1 MGAVMSN
8 ASLVNNATMFDTN
21 TTLQMGFSTIKTANT
36 GRAMEKAENT
46 QNLLTQAPAV
56 AAINQGAYGPPGMYG
71 GGYGMGGY
79 GMGGYGY
86 GMGGGFNALLFA
98 IEYLVL
104 GLFAIG
110 FVLTYFVDM
119 DENLASGLAGVFGFF
134 FVHHLAYLTTMN
146 MGNGYLTSSQGVMMF
161 LFSMIV
167 GGGFGALWGYFLL
180 DKINGTQAGN
190 IVIGVVGAITALLC
204 LIMWSHRW
212 ASGTSIGYAA
222 RSAMLQAGS
231 QRMGPGYAAAGY
243 GMGGPMGGPM
253 GGGVIPPGAS

>member
-21 TTLQMGFSTIKTANT
+21 TTLKYGFSTIKTANT

-46 QNLLTQAPAV
+46 QNLLIQAPV
-56 AAINQGAYGPPGMYG
+56 AAAANQGAYGPPGMYG
-71 GGYGMGGY
+71 GGYGMG
-79 GMGGYGY
+79 GY

-104 GLFAIG
+104 GLFAIA

-119 DENLASGLAGVFGFF
+119 GENLAAGLAGVFGFF

-146 MGNGYLTSSQGVMMF
+146 MGNGYLTASSGVMML
-161 LFSMIV
+161 LFSVIV

-180 DKINGTQAGN
+180 DKIKNTQAGN

-212 ASGTSIGYAA
+212 ASGTSLGYAG
-222 RSAMLQAGS
+222 RSAMYQAGS
-231 QRMGPGYAAAGY
+231 GRVGPAGYAAAGY
-243 GMGGPMGGPM
+243 GMGAPMGMPM
-253 GGGVIPPGAS
+253 GGVIPPGAS